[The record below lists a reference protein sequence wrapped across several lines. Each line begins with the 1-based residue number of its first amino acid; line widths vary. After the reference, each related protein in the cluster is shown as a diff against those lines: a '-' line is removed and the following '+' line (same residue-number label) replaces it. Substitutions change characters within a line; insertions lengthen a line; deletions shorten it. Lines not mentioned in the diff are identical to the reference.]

1 MVMTE
6 TQRTTLYNQL
16 TGAIGQEAARTLMEQ
31 LPPSGWEQVATKED
45 VKASENMLLREIKA
59 SETKVLGELKE
70 SEGRL
75 MIQIA
80 DSESRQ
86 GARIDE
92 TNTRIDGMNTRID
105 GMNTRIDETN
115 TRVDGMNT
123 RIDGMNTRIDET
135 NREMSE
141 LKGEV
146 RTGFAE
152 LKLALARHNAV
163 DGGCGCRS
171 GGVARRALDYRS
183 PLTLRRDGAFGRRGR
198 RR

>member
-16 TGAIGQEAARTLMEQ
+16 SGAIGQEAARTLMEQ

-59 SETKVLGELKE
+59 SETRVLGKLKE

-92 TNTRIDGMNTRID
+92 TNTRIDGMNTRLD

-115 TRVDGMNT
+115 TRIDGMNT
-123 RIDGMNTRIDET
+123 RIDGRIDQTNTRIDET
-135 NREMSE
+135 NRQLSALADEM
-141 LKGEV
+141 
-146 RTGFAE
+146 RTGFSD
-152 LKLALARHNAV
+152 LKLALAKQIRWVAAV
-163 DGGCGCRS
+163 II
-171 GGVARRALDYRS
+171 GVAASIAVPLALA
-183 PLTLRRDGAFGRRGR
+183 LV
-198 RR
+198 

>member
-31 LPPSGWEQVATKED
+31 LPPMGWDQVATKED
-45 VKASENMLLREIKA
+45 VKASEKMLLREISA
-59 SETKVLGELKE
+59 SETRVRGELKE
-70 SEGRL
+70 TEGRL

-92 TNTRIDGMNTRID
+92 TNS
-105 GMNTRIDETN
+105 RIDETN
-115 TRVDGMNT
+115 K

-135 NREMSE
+135 NRELSE
-141 LKGEV
+141 LKDEV
-146 RTGFAE
+146 RTGFAD
-152 LKLALARHNAV
+152 LKLALAKQIRWVAAV
-163 DGGCGCRS
+163 LLGFAVS
-171 GGVARRALDYRS
+171 MAI
-183 PLTLRRDGAFGRRGR
+183 PLTVALL
-198 RR
+198 